1 MKSETLLFNGKKVDE
16 KEINFSHLKRGFL
29 YGDGIFETM
38 ISFNKKI
45 FRFQQHWDRM
55 VFGAKVC
62 NLEVPNKKLIEKLI
76 VDNLKEGLCYI
87 RLNLWRKRP
96 NTISTE
102 KEKETNFLIIIRDF
116 KPYPEKFYK
125 EGMVCGL
132 SKKIRRNNYSI
143 ISKIKSLNFLE
154 NIILKIEAEKERCDD
169 MIVLDSSGYISEGS
183 VSNIFFV
190 KDNFIYTPSVECGCL
205 EGITRRVIF
214 EISEK
219 ENIKVK
225 EGRFKIDFLS
235 DCDEVFL
242 TNTLMGIM
250 PVKEIKGYFKVK
262 KISFT
267 ENLIKKY
274 KEIFIKETG

>member
-1 MKSETLLFNGKKVDE
+1 MKSEILLFNGKKVSE
-16 KEINFSHLKRGFL
+16 KEINFGHLRRGFL

-45 FRFQQHWDRM
+45 FRFEEHWNRM
-55 VFGAKVC
+55 VFGAKIC
-62 NLEVPNKKLIEKLI
+62 GLDVPNKKLIEKLI
-76 VDNLKEGLCYI
+76 IDNLKEEFCYI

-96 NTISTE
+96 ETISPE
-102 KEKETNFLIIIRDF
+102 NQKETNFLIIIRDF

-125 EGMVCGL
+125 EGIMCGI
-132 SKKIRRNNYSI
+132 SKKIKRNNLSV

-169 MIVLDSSGYISEGS
+169 MIVLDNSGYISEGS

-190 KDNFIYTPSVECGCL
+190 KKDVIHTPSCECGCL
-205 EGITRRVIF
+205 EGITRKVVF
-214 EISEK
+214 EICEK
-219 ENIKVK
+219 ENIKIK

-235 DCDEVFL
+235 DCDEIFL

-250 PVKEIKGYFKVK
+250 PVREIKGYFKSK
-262 KISFT
+262 NFKFSQYLTEKYLKILEDS
-267 ENLIKKY
+267 
-274 KEIFIKETG
+274 